1 MTKAEKRLLR
11 DSKNK
16 MVAGVASGIAN
27 YFEVDPNIIRLLFI
41 VLAVFGGSGIL
52 IYFLLWL
59 LLPKD
64 TSKTTEEKDVMRENV
79 QQMKD
84 AVREFAKEIKKET
97 HGDTHEKK
105 EKSQKSLGIVLVVI
119 GLLFLLTN
127 LGLLDMYV
135 IKKLWPVLL
144 IFLGILVVYQNEST
158 D

>member
-1 MTKAEKRLLR
+1 MTKIEKRLIR

-16 MVAGVASGIAN
+16 MIAGVAAGIAN
-27 YFEVDPNIIRLLFI
+27 YFEIDPNVIRLLFI

-64 TSKTTEEKDVMRENV
+64 SSKTTEEKDVMRENV

-84 AVREFAKEIKKET
+84 AVRDFAKEIKKET
-97 HGDTHEKK
+97 HMDHYEKK
-105 EKSQKSLGIVLVVI
+105 EKSQRSLGIILVVV
-119 GLLFLLTN
+119 GLVFLLTN

-135 IKKLWPVLL
+135 MKKLWPVLL
-144 IFLGILVVYQNEST
+144 IFLGILVVYQNENT
-158 D
+158 